1 MIRQMTARLKTL
13 ILPFSLLILW
23 QMIAWLGLVPR
34 FILPGPLSVID
45 AIWENRALL
54 AEHMLVTLGEVA
66 AGFAIGATL
75 GVVFAVAMMLSPAT
89 RLNLRPI
96 LNASQAIP
104 VFVLAPILTLW
115 FGYGMEPK
123 VVMTILLVFFPIMS
137 GLLDGM
143 LSTPPAT
150 LDLAHIA
157 RASRMRTLVWLRLPH
172 ALPQLAASIRI
183 AITYAPTG
191 AVIGEWI
198 GASKGLGYLMLM
210 ANARTRIE
218 LMFAALVLIVA
229 MTLIL
234 HKGADL
240 ILRRYICPDQKA
252 V

>member
-1 MIRQMTARLKTL
+1 MKKL
-13 ILPFSLLILW
+13 ILPFALLFLW
-23 QMIAWLGLVPR
+23 QVITWLAWVPR
-34 FILPGPLSVID
+34 FILPGPIAVLKS
-45 AIWENRALL
+45 IWSNRGLL
-54 AEHMLVTLGEVA
+54 TEHMLVTLAEVA
-66 AGFAIGATL
+66 TGFVIGAVLGAVFAI
-75 GVVFAVAMMLSPAT
+75 AMMLSPAA

-123 VVMTILLVFFPIMS
+123 VAMTILLVFFPIMS

-143 LSTPPAT
+143 MTTPPAT
-150 LDLAHIA
+150 LDLARIA
-157 RASRMRTLVWLRLPH
+157 RANRMRTLIWLRLPH

-210 ANARTRIE
+210 ANARTRID

-234 HKGADL
+234 HKGADWL
-240 ILRRYICPDQKA
+240 LRRTLDPAPKA
-252 V
+252 A